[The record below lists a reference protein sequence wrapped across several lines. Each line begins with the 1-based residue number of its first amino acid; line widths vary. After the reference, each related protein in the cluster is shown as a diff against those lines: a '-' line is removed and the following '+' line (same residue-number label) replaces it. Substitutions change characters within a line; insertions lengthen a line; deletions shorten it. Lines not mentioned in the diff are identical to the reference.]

1 MLKMIKLF
9 SYDINLQ
16 FRSGYWAVYGIIGLI
31 YILIIV
37 SLPIDVRDEAS
48 VILIFSDTSVL
59 GLIFVG
65 AIVLLEKQQGV
76 LQSMS
81 VTPLRLET
89 YLFSKVLSLT
99 LLSVIVSSLIWIVPR
114 FSFDGYFILLPGVIL
129 SSIVFTMFGIGLSA
143 GANSFNQFIARVI
156 FGSLVL
162 SLTVVPMF
170 VVTKTEYLLFL
181 PTNAAVDLFLRISEG
196 SFSYI
201 QLIDLLVLA
210 SWAYLM
216 TLFAKRKFKNNNIF
230 I

>member
-1 MLKMIKLF
+1 M
-9 SYDINLQ
+9 S
-16 FRSGYWAVYGIIGLI
+16 
-31 YILIIV
+31 
-37 SLPIDVRDEAS
+37 VREEAS

-89 YLFSKVLSLT
+89 YLFSKVFSLT
-99 LLSVIVSSLIWIVPR
+99 LLSSIVSSLIWIVPR
-114 FSFDGYFILLPGVIL
+114 FSFDGYFILLAGVIL

-143 GANSFNQFIARVI
+143 GVNSFNQFLARVI
-156 FGSLVL
+156 VGSLAL
-162 SLTVVPMF
+162 SLPVVPMF
-170 VVTKTEYLLFL
+170 VLTKTGYLLFL
-181 PTNAAVDLFLRISEG
+181 PTNAAVDLFLRITKE
-196 SFSYI
+196 SFLYI

-210 SWAYLM
+210 CWAYLM
-216 TLFAKRKFKNNNIF
+216 TLFAKRKFKNNNLF